1 MGQPIGILDSG
12 VGGLSVAS
20 KIFTHLP
27 HEEILYFGDTANV
40 PYGDKTPQQ
49 LRAIVFRILDFFQ
62 SRDAKA
68 VVMACNSSS
77 AIVLDD
83 ARMRYPMPIFGV
95 IEPAIREALTRSR
108 QKRIG
113 LIANLVTVS
122 SGAHQ
127 RMMTRISGNGVR
139 IHPQACPQLVPL
151 VEEGILTGQEADRV
165 LMEYLHPLEARG
177 IDTLILGCTHYPF
190 LEESIRKILG
200 KEVAIIDPA
209 EHTALSL
216 RDMLREKG
224 MERDA
229 GEPSRHEFMV
239 SGDPERFREIGSRL
253 LGRPLGEVKKAPV

>member
-20 KIFTHLP
+20 RIFTHLP

-40 PYGDKTPQQ
+40 PYGDKTPEQ
-49 LRAIVFRILDFFQ
+49 LRGLVFRILDFFQ
-62 SRDAKA
+62 SKNAKA

-77 AIVLDD
+77 AIVLED
-83 ARMRYPMPIFGV
+83 ARLRYDMPIFGV
-95 IEPAIREALTRSR
+95 IEPAIREALAASR

-151 VEEGILTGQEADRV
+151 VEDGVLTGELAEQV
-165 LMEYLHPLEARG
+165 LREYLHPLEERG

-190 LEESIRKILG
+190 MEESIRKILG
-200 KEVAIIDPA
+200 NDVTIVDPA

-216 RDMLREKG
+216 RDMLKERGIEREKS
-224 MERDA
+224 
-229 GEPSRHEFMV
+229 EPSHEFLV
-239 SGDPERFREIGSRL
+239 SGDPARFREIGSRL